1 MRTGPAVYI
10 LDSFALLAYLGGERG
25 MARVREILANSTRGQ
40 CRACVSLISLGEV
53 LYIIERER
61 SLPKAQQAL
70 AAIEELPL
78 EILPASRDAV
88 LAAAHVKARFPISY
102 ADAFVVAAAQEQ
114 DAMIVTGD
122 PEFAAVQSLVRIE
135 WLPGSPHSPGRTD

>member
-1 MRTGPAVYI
+1 MTTGPAAYV

-25 MARVREILANSTRGQ
+25 MARVREILASSAQGQ
-40 CRACVSLISLGEV
+40 CRVCLSLISLGEV

-70 AAIEELPL
+70 AAIEQLPL

-102 ADAFVVAAAQEQ
+102 ADAFVIAAAQEE
-114 DAMIVTGD
+114 DATIVTGD
-122 PEFAAVQSLVRIE
+122 PEFAAMQSQVRIE
-135 WLPGSPHSPGRTD
+135 WLRKSPHSRES

>member
-1 MRTGPAVYI
+1 MTTGPAAYV

-25 MARVREILANSTRGQ
+25 MARVREILASSTQGQ
-40 CRACVSLISLGEV
+40 CRVCLSLISLGEV

-70 AAIEELPL
+70 AAIEQLPL

-102 ADAFVVAAAQEQ
+102 ADAFVIAAAQEE
-114 DAMIVTGD
+114 DATIVTGD
-122 PEFAAVQSLVRIE
+122 PEFAAVQSQARIE
-135 WLPGSPHSPGRTD
+135 WLRKSPHSRES

>member
-1 MRTGPAVYI
+1 MRAGPATYV

-25 MARVREILANSTRGQ
+25 MARVREILADSLHGE
-40 CRACVSLISLGEV
+40 CRACLSLISLGEV
-53 LYIIERER
+53 LYILERER

-70 AAIEELPL
+70 AAIEQLPL

-88 LAAAHVKARFPISY
+88 LAAAHVKARFAISY
-102 ADAFVVAAAQEQ
+102 ADAFVVAAAQER

-122 PEFAAVQSLVRIE
+122 PEFAALQSLVRIE
-135 WLPGSPHSPGRTD
+135 WLPGSPHSRGS

>member
-1 MRTGPAVYI
+1 MGPAVYV

-25 MARVREILANSTRGQ
+25 VARVREILAGSAQGQ
-40 CRACVSLISLGEV
+40 FRAYLSLTSLGEV

-70 AAIEELPL
+70 AAIEQLPL

-88 LAAAHVKARFPISY
+88 LAAAHVKARFPLSY
-102 ADAFVVAAAQEQ
+102 ADAFVVAGAQEH
-114 DAMIVTGD
+114 DATILTGD
-122 PEFAAVQSLVRIE
+122 HAFAAVQSLVRIE
-135 WLPGSPHSPGRTD
+135 WLPGSR